1 MEDDSDQD
9 CDDSDDDVHVPMTT
23 ATPTVEMDGEG
34 GENAATDAIMNTG
47 VKIILFRQNTH
58 PAHVDMGRVGATAI
72 ACTHRCRWFWF
83 CFIVVFPCCF
93 LPSMKMFM
101 SFW

>member
-1 MEDDSDQD
+1 MEDDSDQG
-9 CDDSDDDVHVPMTT
+9 CYDSDDDVHVPMTT
-23 ATPTVEMDGEG
+23 ATPMVEMDGEE

-72 ACTHRCRWFWF
+72 TCTHRCRWFWF